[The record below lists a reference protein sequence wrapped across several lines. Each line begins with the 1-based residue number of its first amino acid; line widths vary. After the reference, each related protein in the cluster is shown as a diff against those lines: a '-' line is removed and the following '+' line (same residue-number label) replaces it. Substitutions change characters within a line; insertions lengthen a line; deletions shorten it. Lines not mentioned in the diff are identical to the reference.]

1 MHEKNV
7 PVRFT
12 CWKYALAKRST

>member
-7 PVRFT
+7 PLRFT